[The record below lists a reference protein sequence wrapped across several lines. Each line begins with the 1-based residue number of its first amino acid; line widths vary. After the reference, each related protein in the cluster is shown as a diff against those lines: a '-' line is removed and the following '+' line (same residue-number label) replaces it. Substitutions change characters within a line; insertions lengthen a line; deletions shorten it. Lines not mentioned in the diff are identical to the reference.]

1 MPASSSNI
9 PPPKLP
15 MHIFL
20 QFNTSLN
27 AAPTLVLMVCINIT
41 AGTRAHNRYW
51 KLSSSQ
57 PSELERYSPH
67 FTDEELWGDKVSW
80 PTSNRKPVASDAN
93 RFGCCS

>member
-41 AGTRAHNRYW
+41 AGNT
-51 KLSSSQ
+51 
-57 PSELERYSPH
+57 
-67 FTDEELWGDKVSW
+67 
-80 PTSNRKPVASDAN
+80 
-93 RFGCCS
+93 